1 MNATETAVDALAV
14 ARLTRLVQDDE
25 VWPMPELREAFL
37 AKVGDSRWADLES
50 CPWCLSIHM
59 AGLVAVLRWRF
70 PRAWSVAARV
80 LAGSQVTGT
89 LAGLDE

>member
-14 ARLTRLVQDDE
+14 ARLTRLVQDDDVPFGPTRE
-25 VWPMPELREAFL
+25 WVLDVFGEAKPAELL
-37 AKVGDSRWADLES
+37 T

-59 AGLVAVLRWRF
+59 AGLVALLRWRF
-70 PRAWSVAARV
+70 PRAWPIAARI

-89 LAGLDE
+89 LASLDL